1 MGYEIRDD
9 EIAIVI
15 SPIDYDKPDK
25 WRGDSNVSIAISPD
39 HDLPDSVINGI
50 VEIATMMSAFLDLS
64 NEQPYLYD
72 MVKEHRDYLMALD
85 AGEIEEEKP
94 VVIKKGNVYTLNK
107 WTKTKGNA

>member
-1 MGYEIRDD
+1 MGYEIGDD

-64 NEQPYLYD
+64 NEQPYLYAL
-72 MVKEHRDYLMALD
+72 VKEHRDYLIAMD
-85 AGEIEEEKP
+85 EEEEKP
-94 VVIKKGNVYTLNK
+94 IVTKEGNVYRLNK